1 MGESIGVPVR
11 SCMGCECLLIPIYQ
25 RTSHGTRPYVHS
37 HPSLRLSDR
46 SSACL
51 PTPLVGGSDFMR
63 VMAVPKQHSRTSAI
77 PRPHASMS
85 NTEFNSC
92 ASPVPSLVPLTL
104 TPSHQHTP
112 AFSVPVTTLAPS
124 EYLPIRSLFRDP
136 KGRHII
142 ATPSLHF
149 GRRAEPFEALHAS
162 THTFQSSQLGSLS
175 PKLIPRCLLT
185 FVPHTCRQVKMACL
199 LARWM

>member
-1 MGESIGVPVR
+1 MYTPHRRNNTKQAGRMGESIGVPVR
-11 SCMGCECLLIPIYQ
+11 SCMGCEYLLIPIYQ

-142 ATPSLHF
+142 ATP
-149 GRRAEPFEALHAS
+149 PS
-162 THTFQSSQLGSLS
+162 TSDDAQSLS
-175 PKLIPRCLLT
+175 RPFMP
-185 FVPHTCRQVKMACL
+185 PHTHSSPAN
-199 LARWM
+199 LAVHPQS